1 MSYESFEYYLKTKMK
16 RLMLRPF
23 KYWRAYSVGII
34 DENGEKLREP
44 TTEEKQWYNVFDELI
59 RRIKYFLYKYTPNK
73 GFARY
78 ELMRHFIKGFID
90 RVDESKLIKGAVILE
105 DKDIE
110 EMIIKLKEGN
120 FKC

>member
-1 MSYESFEYYLKTKMK
+1 MAYESFEYYLKTKMK

-44 TTEEKQWYNVFDELI
+44 TSEEKQWYNVFDELI
-59 RRIKYFLYKYTPNK
+59 RRIKYFLYKYTSNK

-78 ELMRHFIKGFID
+78 ELMRQFIKGFID

>member
-1 MSYESFEYYLKTKMK
+1 MAYESFEYYLKTKMK

-44 TTEEKQWYNVFDELI
+44 TSEEKQWYNVFDELI

-78 ELMRHFIKGFID
+78 ELMRQFIKGFID
-90 RVDESKLIKGAVILE
+90 RVDESKLIDRNDNIVIE
-105 DKDIE
+105 DNE
-110 EMIIKLKEGN
+110 IINIIMKLKEG
-120 FKC
+120 K

>member
-1 MSYESFEYYLKTKMK
+1 MAYESFEYYLKTKMK

-44 TTEEKQWYNVFDELI
+44 TSEEKQWYNVFDELI

-73 GFARY
+73 GFVRY
-78 ELMRHFIKGFID
+78 ELMRQFIKGFID
-90 RVDESKLIKGAVILE
+90 KVDESKLIKGAVILE